1 MFNKK
6 ILKEGIDDA
15 GAPDEKYY
23 AFDWDDNIVTM
34 PTKII
39 LKDDEG
45 REVGMSTE
53 DFADYRTE
61 IGNQP
66 FEYNDRT
73 IVGFAD
79 EPFRYFRDKG
89 DKQFIVDAMLAKPG
103 PAWGDKYRV

>member
-1 MFNKK
+1 M
-6 ILKEGIDDA
+6 LKNRKLIEGIDET

-53 DFADYRTE
+53 DFADYNHPVDLARIAVLTC
-61 IGNQP
+61 
-66 FEYNDRT
+66 
-73 IVGFAD
+73 
-79 EPFRYFRDKG
+79 YFNG
-89 DKQFIVDAMLAKPG
+89 ITC
-103 PAWGDKYRV
+103 Y

>member
-6 ILKEGIDDA
+6 ILKEGIDES

-53 DFADYRTE
+53 DFAD
-61 IGNQP
+61 
-66 FEYNDRT
+66 
-73 IVGFAD
+73 
-79 EPFRYFRDKG
+79 
-89 DKQFIVDAMLAKPG
+89 
-103 PAWGDKYRV
+103 

>member
-39 LKDDEG
+39 LTDDEA

-79 EPFRYFRDKG
+79 EPFR
-89 DKQFIVDAMLAKPG
+89 
-103 PAWGDKYRV
+103 